1 MINIGH
7 TSIRFASPEIIR
19 HWATRKLPNGQNIGE
34 VTNPETLQY
43 RTQKPVPGGLFCEA
57 IFGPTIENDC
67 WCGFLGKMER
77 RGTVKSF
84 QYCPKCLVEKKN
96 PRIRRYRLGYIELKT
111 PVVHPWLLKSVP
123 NYLALLLNLKRCLKN
138 GKIHIIF
145 KKWFGKNLLARS

>member
-7 TSIRFASPEIIR
+7 TSIRFASPEMIR
-19 HWATRKLPNGQNIGE
+19 HWALRKLPNGQVIGE

-84 QYCPKCLVEKKN
+84 RYCPKCFVEKKN
-96 PRIRRYRLGYIELKT
+96 PRIRRY
-111 PVVHPWLLKSVP
+111 
-123 NYLALLLNLKRCLKN
+123 
-138 GKIHIIF
+138 
-145 KKWFGKNLLARS
+145 